1 MRPASSANCPQPFL
15 PPSHRLCPRPLFATS
30 IYRAA
35 CGDPAAFSPAQTAA
49 RRQERRRTQPPT
61 EARGAAPT
69 PQPTPQPRPPCSSGR
84 RCSKSSSVL
93 QPWQYRGPLPCPAA
107 STPSSQHP
115 SCPQGTLNNGYPH
128 TLSSLP
134 LLLAFKC
141 ARPQILS
148 PPPVQNPGALLLR
161 EHPHSPRNIG
171 IPPLCL
177 SPFAICGVIC
187 VYLVDMQP
195 HSPQLDIRVSSERS
209 PAPAATSD

>member
-115 SCPQGTLNNGYPH
+115 SCPQGTLNNGYPPH
-128 TLSSLP
+128 TKLP
-134 LLLAFKC
+134 APPVGFQVRT
-141 ARPQILS
+141 ATDS
-148 PPPVQNPGALLLR
+148 VPPPGAESRGAPPQGTPSLSQEHRYPPALSVPICHLRCDLCVPGGHATPFPPAG
-161 EHPHSPRNIG
+161 HPCE
-171 IPPLCL
+171 L
-177 SPFAICGVIC
+177 
-187 VYLVDMQP
+187 
-195 HSPQLDIRVSSERS
+195 
-209 PAPAATSD
+209 